1 MREAALVTLAAH
13 RFYLNHRMEIGSLH
27 FQRPVVRRDEQRDR

>member
-1 MREAALVTLAAH
+1 LTRHAAH

-27 FQRPVVRRDEQRDR
+27 FQRPVARRDEQRDR